1 VSKPMT
7 IAVAQPRCVALDI
20 EANAEAHAELIR
32 AAGARLITFPELSLT
47 GYELENAPSI
57 TVDSP
62 VLQPIVDACARSR
75 STALVG
81 APIGQGGA
89 HHIAMLAVNGSGA
102 KIAYRKMWL
111 GGEEARFFAP
121 GDQPAVLD
129 LNGSRFGL
137 AICKDTGTPRH
148 AVDTAALGM
157 DCYVAGTV
165 MFPDEKAELT
175 RRAQRIAASFGVY
188 VAFASFAGP
197 TGSGYGQTAGCSGIW
212 DRRGVLVATAG
223 PHADRIAVATLT

>member
-1 VSKPMT
+1 M
-7 IAVAQPRCVALDI
+7 ALDI

-89 HHIAMLAVNGSGA
+89 HHIAMLAVNGSGTE
-102 KIAYRKMWL
+102 IAFRKMWL
-111 GGEEARFFAP
+111 GGEEATFFAA

-129 LNGSRFGL
+129 LNGVRFGL

-157 DCYVAGTV
+157 DC
-165 MFPDEKAELT
+165 
-175 RRAQRIAASFGVY
+175 FGVY

-223 PHADRIAVATLT
+223 PDADRIVVATLT